1 MFDLID
7 EWKTILSEEFD
18 KPYFVNLTNFLQ
30 NERKSKS
37 IYPDKNNIFNA
48 LNLTSFAS
56 VKVVIIGQDPYHQKG
71 QAHGLSFSVQ
81 DGVKIPPSLKNIYKE
96 LNSDLNC
103 YVPNNGNLIKW
114 ARQGVLLLNSVL
126 TVEANMPNSHKN
138 LGWENF
144 TLKIVQKLNVRVE
157 PVIFLLWGANAKYFE
172 KFIDKSKHF
181 VLTTVHPSP
190 LSAYGGFLGC
200 KHFSKTNELLKLM
213 DKQPID
219 WQIENI

>member
-81 DGVKIPPSLKNIYKE
+81 EGVKIPPSLKNIYKE

-200 KHFSKTNELLKLM
+200 KHFSKTKF
-213 DKQPID
+213 
-219 WQIENI
+219 

>member
-81 DGVKIPPSLKNIYKE
+81 EGVKIPPSLKNIYKE